1 MKEKCQEGLQVRYAE
16 FGVVERFVLLIFASR
31 YAAVLVKAL
40 F

>member
-1 MKEKCQEGLQVRYAE
+1 LKEKCQEGLQVRYAE
-16 FGVVERFVLLIFASR
+16 FSVVERFVPLIFASL